1 MSGKSGQTEI
11 QARMQQLSGTH
22 YVNGSWVAGSGARH
36 DVIDPATGE
45 PSAQF
50 ADATSSE
57 VDQAVAHAAREGV
70 ALLRLFTLW
79 HEDFYA
85 SLGWQVEERTSLHGT
100 PVVIMSIVPAER
112 VAHTEPPPHR
122 VDDA

>member
-1 MSGKSGQTEI
+1 
-11 QARMQQLSGTH
+11 
-22 YVNGSWVAGSGARH
+22 
-36 DVIDPATGE
+36 
-45 PSAQF
+45 
-50 ADATSSE
+50 
-57 VDQAVAHAAREGV
+57 V